1 MLLNMTG
8 FVSLSFFAQ
17 ISVGKIL
24 SVFSKTILQIVLK
37 KLEITSVFLNVKGN
51 FPVSEPIILL

>member
-8 FVSLSFFAQ
+8 FVSLSFSAQ
-17 ISVGKIL
+17 NSVGEIL

-37 KLEITSVFLNVKGN
+37 KLKITSVFLNVKGN
-51 FPVSEPIILL
+51 F